1 MPTQQLQQPS
11 PIPEGFNIAAAV
23 MDRAVWFHLANGGP
37 ASAREHIKT
46 LRDEL
51 SYLYQ
56 TDCTPAYTA
65 AMAKIVAAEEAER
78 LEAEQRHM
86 EQQSQ
91 LMLAMLKAM
100 QTSQQPPRPAET
112 QPPSGQQET
121 DLSDQHIQWCLERL
135 MDEKLQSGE
144 PLFNQRSHWQAV
156 FRILA
161 DKKLYTDSDFDYFD
175 NLMMRVMPLQVNSP
189 YTRASVKII
198 SQTEFNVPFERWV
211 YRPEFSK
218 TRKPFER
225 MYKIAHR
232 FKQLLEGQE

>member
-91 LMLAMLKAM
+91 LMLAMVKAM

-112 QPPSGQQET
+112 QHAAPMELPPCLCTEEAMKLWQKAQEAGLIDDNYQPT
-121 DLSDQHIQWCLERL
+121 ISRTKAALLAYVIAKRLGIQDKWKVF
-135 MDEKLQSGE
+135 EKLWMRNNMRNDYNDALYQQQTLKFQE
-144 PLFNQRSHWQAV
+144 KLKTIF
-156 FRILA
+156 A
-161 DKKLYTDSDFDYFD
+161 D
-175 NLMMRVMPLQVNSP
+175 
-189 YTRASVKII
+189 
-198 SQTEFNVPFERWV
+198 
-211 YRPEFSK
+211 
-218 TRKPFER
+218 
-225 MYKIAHR
+225 
-232 FKQLLEGQE
+232 